1 MTTHTDRMEAA
12 THRPMETPMA
22 RTREGREVISTWA
35 TAATI
40 TMATRTTM
48 ASSSNTTTEVA
59 TEGATTKEATK
70 EAVAIN
76 KTHTTPVA
84 ATTKVGSTLVVVTR
98 GSVGTGSATIGAAS
112 VTEEAEAAL

>member
-1 MTTHTDRMEAA
+1 MTTHMDRMEAG
-12 THRPMETPMA
+12 THLPMETPTA

-40 TMATRTTM
+40 TMATKTTM

-59 TEGATTKEATK
+59 TEEATTKEGTK

-76 KTHTTPVA
+76 KTHTTPVV
-84 ATTKVGSTLVVVTR
+84 ATMTVGSIPVVVTR
-98 GSVGTGSATIGAAS
+98 GSVGTGSETIVEAS
-112 VTEEAEAAL
+112 VTEGAEAAL